1 MAIWFAVDVIVVVFF
16 ARWSSPH
23 QCCQSSRCNQPAN
36 PAYLLLLA
44 YTLKRKHAHTQVRWL
59 TDRTDHH
66 HTLRCEWAWACVA
79 LRCYSAH
86 HLQICFFFCC
96 CLQCSRNS
104 FEIRF
109 CTQHTT
115 HGLKMKWDLKAR
127 DLLHF
132 LRRMFAIKVLFV
144 LWQTAGVCRCVTF
157 CAVCARCE
165 SSDNFIDGR

>member
-1 MAIWFAVDVIVVVFF
+1 MCLFCPPLLLAYTRPCVRSLWRFDLLSMLLLLFFF

-86 HLQICFFFCC
+86 HLQICFFSVVVCSVREIVLKSAFVPNTPHTDWRWNETWKLAICFIFCVE
-96 CLQCSRNS
+96 CL
-104 FEIRF
+104 
-109 CTQHTT
+109 
-115 HGLKMKWDLKAR
+115 L
-127 DLLHF
+127 
-132 LRRMFAIKVLFV
+132 
-144 LWQTAGVCRCVTF
+144 
-157 CAVCARCE
+157 
-165 SSDNFIDGR
+165 